1 MMCYRAV
8 QLERELEGMR
18 TRGVDLSAKQQE
30 IEVARRAAKDA
41 DLHYH
46 EAHKCVVI
54 TPVESSFL
62 SKGFCGNVCH
72 NGNTCMIIAS
82 SEAHMAC
89 LATLSHHV
97 SPHNMLDY
105 FTHQPCSW
113 RINLLGE

>member
-41 DLHYH
+41 ELHYH

-62 SKGFCGNVCH
+62 SKGFVWQ
-72 NGNTCMIIAS
+72 
-82 SEAHMAC
+82 C
-89 LATLSHHV
+89 LPQWQHLH
-97 SPHNMLDY
+97 DY
-105 FTHQPCSW
+105 CFQ
-113 RINLLGE
+113 